1 MKTKLF
7 TLLVLAVSTLFSLTS
22 CNQEIVSNPD
32 DFTVS
37 VSVAD
42 VGMPRAIATL
52 QIEGD
57 NTRPF
62 TINYAVDGNAA
73 MRIVRVTTPN
83 YISSDGKDWIE
94 QAANNCPNGSDIWVG
109 LRLNH
114 IATAYFAMPELEP
127 GSHSID
133 ITLTNEDGV
142 SKSATAQFNL

>member
-1 MKTKLF
+1 MKTRFF
-7 TLLVLAVSTLFSLTS
+7 TLLLLTVSTLLSLAA
-22 CNQEIVSNPD
+22 CNQEVMSNPD
-32 DFTVS
+32 DFTVR

-42 VGMPRAIATL
+42 VSMPRAIATL

-83 YISSDGKDWIE
+83 YISSDGKDWME
-94 QAANNCPNGSDIWVG
+94 RAAGNCPNGSDIWVG

-142 SKSATAQFNL
+142 SRSATAQFNL

>member
-1 MKTKLF
+1 MKTRFF
-7 TLLVLAVSTLFSLTS
+7 TLLLLAISSLFSLTA
-22 CNQEIVSNPD
+22 CNQEILSSPD

-62 TINYAVDGNAA
+62 TINYAVDGSTT

-83 YISSDGKDWIE
+83 YISSDGKDWME
-94 QAANNCPNGSDIWVG
+94 RAAGNCPNGSDIWVG

-127 GSHSID
+127 GSHTIA
-133 ITLTNEDGV
+133 ITLTNEGGV
-142 SKSATAQFNL
+142 SKSATAQFSL

>member
-1 MKTKLF
+1 MKTRFF
-7 TLLVLAVSTLFSLTS
+7 TFLLLTVSTLLSLAS
-22 CNQEIVSNPD
+22 CNQEIMSNPD
-32 DFTVS
+32 DFTVR

-83 YISSDGKDWIE
+83 YISSDGKDWME
-94 QAANNCPNGSDIWVG
+94 RAAGNCPNGSDIWVG

-142 SKSATAQFNL
+142 SRSATAQFNL

>member
-1 MKTKLF
+1 MKTRFF
-7 TLLVLAVSTLFSLTS
+7 TLLLLTVSTLLSLAA
-22 CNQEIVSNPD
+22 CNQEVMSNPD
-32 DFTVS
+32 DFTVR

-42 VGMPRAIATL
+42 VSMPRAIATL

-62 TINYAVDGNAA
+62 TINYAVDGNAT

-83 YISSDGKDWIE
+83 YISSDGKDWME
-94 QAANNCPNGSDIWVG
+94 RAAGNCPNGSDIWVG

-127 GSHSID
+127 GSHLID

-142 SKSATAQFNL
+142 SRSATAQFNL